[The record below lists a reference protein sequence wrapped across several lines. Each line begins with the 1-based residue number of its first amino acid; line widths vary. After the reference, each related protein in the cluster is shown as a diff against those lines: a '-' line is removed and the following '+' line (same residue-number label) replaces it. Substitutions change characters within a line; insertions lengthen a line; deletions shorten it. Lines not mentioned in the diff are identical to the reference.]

1 MRLVLNIVDKVC
13 IHWFSDASLKT
24 YLALDVLCLVLVV
37 IIFHAKLQLFYEGFL
52 GVFV

>member
-1 MRLVLNIVDKVC
+1 MRLVLNREDKVC
-13 IHWFSDASLKT
+13 IHQLSDVIFKT
-24 YLALDVLCLVLVV
+24 YLALNVLCLVLVV

>member
-1 MRLVLNIVDKVC
+1 MRLVLNREDKVY
-13 IHWFSDASLKT
+13 IHRFSDVFLET

>member
-1 MRLVLNIVDKVC
+1 MRLVLNREDKVC
-13 IHWFSDASLKT
+13 IHQFSDVFLKP